1 MYETAVTLP
10 VASVMSSRAM
20 ALARTCT
27 RPVFI
32 AGKICT

>member
-1 MYETAVTLP
+1 MYDTAVTLP
-10 VASVMSSRAM
+10 DASVISSRAI
-20 ALARTCT
+20 ALVSTVT